1 MRYRFIERERVHYP
15 VRLLCGLLA
24 VSRSSYYVWRG
35 GYESPRT
42 RDNRHLLGLIHAVY
56 RRAKGRYGSPLIHQ
70 ALREQGVAVGRHRVA
85 RLMQQAGLK
94 ARRRRRRFRATT
106 QSRHAHPIAPNRLGR
121 NFAANR
127 PNEKWVADITYVP
140 TREGWLYLAVV
151 LDLYARRVVG
161 WAGDG
166 TAYERGPDPS
176 RLAYGAASTTP
187 PGGADAPFGSGPPV
201 CGPGLSWLVAP
212 TSHPSLDEP
221 QRQLLGQCA
230 DGEFHRHAENRID
243 PSP

>member
-56 RRAKGRYGSPLIHQ
+56 RRAKGRYGSPRIHQ

-106 QSRHAHPIAPNRLGR
+106 QSRHAHLTG
-121 NFAANR
+121 
-127 PNEKWVADITYVP
+127 
-140 TREGWLYLAVV
+140 
-151 LDLYARRVVG
+151 
-161 WAGDG
+161 
-166 TAYERGPDPS
+166 
-176 RLAYGAASTTP
+176 
-187 PGGADAPFGSGPPV
+187 
-201 CGPGLSWLVAP
+201 
-212 TSHPSLDEP
+212 
-221 QRQLLGQCA
+221 
-230 DGEFHRHAENRID
+230 
-243 PSP
+243 